1 MTITEKSINLEVLV
15 LPGDV
20 IKIVSNTGEYF
31 YVLCKDGKLVIKE
44 EL

>member
-15 LPGDV
+15 LSGDV